1 MVLKQKQVGT
11 DEAIEAL
18 KRQSWPCR
26 GGTLAYSETNDAL
39 ALETGSVQSFS
50 P

>member
-18 KRQSWPCR
+18 KRQSWPCC
-26 GGTLAYSETNDAL
+26 GGTVAYSETNDAL
-39 ALETGSVQSFS
+39 ALETSPVQSIPS
-50 P
+50 